1 VFKIGDTKFIY
12 FTTGTKDKKKKNRK
26 KGENRGTA
34 QNSQV
39 P

>member
-12 FTTGTKDKKKKNRK
+12 FTTGTKDKKKYRK